1 MKILGW
7 EIIDSKKRKVEDLK
21 ALVPKDE
28 DAGALA
34 LGSSMSSIFSF
45 DQASSFVN
53 DKELINKYRDLSF
66 LPEVD
71 HAIEEIINEMI
82 VTSEN
87 TPIVSLVLDDLPHK
101 EEFKNKIKTEFTY
114 ILNLLDFQNNAYDFC
129 RRWYIDGR
137 IFFHILIDI
146 NKPKNG
152 ILDVRQLDAQTIK
165 KVKEIERAP
174 DENGV
179 PIIKNVIEYFIYSE
193 NGSFSGTISDIRI
206 SCDSIA
212 YSNSGL
218 VDPKTGI
225 ILSPLHKAMKVA
237 NQLSMIESA
246 LIIYRLARAPER
258 RVFYVDTGDLPKAK
272 AEEYLKEQIAR
283 HRNKMIY
290 DPSTGEIV
298 DKKNVLSMMEDYW
311 LPRRGGSRS
320 TEIQTLEGGTNLANL
335 EDVIYFRE
343 KLYKSLNVPI
353 SRLQPDATISYS
365 KDSAIAREELKFAR
379 FIDKERKKF
388 VNFLYD
394 LLRKQLILKGIITPN
409 DWYRIKPF
417 VYIDFQRDSFYSELK
432 NAEILSDRLT
442 IINDANQYVGS
453 LLSQEYLWKEI
464 LRFTDDQ
471 IEQIKE
477 QNKKAKEKP
486 DDEESEDD
494 FSSSGG
500 DDSFDSSSLGDSGE
514 GDLFGSQEEGGEA
527 PLENNPATS
536 PTQEATPATPKV

>member
-21 ALVPKDE
+21 ALVPKEE

-34 LGSSMSSIFSF
+34 LGSSMSSVFSF

-66 LPEVD
+66 IPEVD

-87 TPIVSLVLDDLPHK
+87 TPVVSLVLDDLPHK
-101 EEFKNKIKTEFTY
+101 EEFKNKIRNEFNY

-137 IFFHILIDI
+137 IFFHILIDM

-165 KVKEIERAP
+165 KVKEIERVP

-179 PIIKNVIEYFIYSE
+179 PIIKNVNEYFIYSE
-193 NGSFSGTISDIRI
+193 NGSFSGTISDVRI

-409 DWYRIKPF
+409 DWYRIKSF
-417 VYIDFQRDSFYSELK
+417 IYIDFQRDSFYSELK

-442 IINDANQYVGS
+442 IINDANQYVGT
-453 LLSQEYLWKEI
+453 LLSEEFLWKEI

-471 IEQIKE
+471 IEEIKE

-486 DDEESEDD
+486 EEDD
-494 FSSSGG
+494 SSSSMGEE
-500 DDSFDSSSLGDSGE
+500 DSFDTSGDS
-514 GDLFGSQEEGGEA
+514 GDLFGLGSSPEEEP
-527 PLENNPATS
+527 PLEDNSNTTLPPTTTETPS
-536 PTQEATPATPKV
+536 PPPTEKV

>member
-34 LGSSMSSIFSF
+34 LGSSMSSVFSF

-87 TPIVSLVLDDLPHK
+87 TPVVSLVLDDLPHK
-101 EEFKNKIKTEFTY
+101 EEFKNKIKSEFNY

-137 IFFHILIDI
+137 IFFHILIDM

-165 KVKEIERAP
+165 KVKEIERVP

-179 PIIKNVIEYFIYSE
+179 PIIKNVNEYFIYSE
-193 NGSFSGTISDIRI
+193 NGSFSGTISDVRI

-335 EDVIYFRE
+335 DDVIYFRE
-343 KLYKSLNVPI
+343 KLYKSLNVPL

-417 VYIDFQRDSFYSELK
+417 IYIDFQRDSFYSELK
-432 NAEILSDRLT
+432 NAEILSDRIT
-442 IINDANQYVGS
+442 IINDANQYVGT
-453 LLSQEYLWKEI
+453 LLSEEFLWKEI

-471 IEQIKE
+471 IEEIKE
-477 QNKKAKEKP
+477 QNKKAKEK
-486 DDEESEDD
+486 D
-494 FSSSGG
+494 SSSSMGEE
-500 DDSFDSSSLGDSGE
+500 DSFDTSGDG
-514 GDLFGSQEEGGEA
+514 GDLFGSGSSPDEEP
-527 PLENNPATS
+527 PLEDNSDTS
-536 PTQEATPATPKV
+536 TLPPTETPPPSQKV